1 MPQKLQIEEMNRL
14 DVAAFKAAEKLP
26 LIVVLDNVRSVHNVG
41 SIFRTADAFRL
52 AGVDWRYFATTDE
65 AIATLKREGYVVASV
80 EQCHRS
86 TLLTDFQLDDT
97 QRYALVM
104 GHEVHGVAQEVV
116 DASDLVIG
124 IPQMGTKHSMNVSV
138 AAGVVMWEFVRQ
150 WRALGH

>member
-1 MPQKLQIEEMNRL
+1 MLTKQ
-14 DVAAFKAAEKLP
+14 
-26 LIVVLDNVRSVHNVG
+26 
-41 SIFRTADAFRL
+41 T
-52 AGVDWRYFATTDE
+52 
-65 AIATLKREGYVVASV
+65 ATLKKEGYVVASV

-97 QRYALVM
+97 QRYALVL

-116 DASDLVIG
+116 DASDLVIE